1 VTLGFLTY
9 GIAGL
14 ALLLLCAAGPLY
26 RIGLLSLASAFTVLR
41 WGVYVGIAAMAS
53 ALLTGGLAYRR
64 SERLG
69 VALAGMAFIAGLVA
83 VGIPLQWLRSARRV
97 PPIHDLTTDLENPPT
112 FVAVVP
118 LRVDANSL
126 DRPQTLAE
134 QQRKGYPDLAP
145 VTLRAAQD
153 QAFDRALAAAQE
165 LGWLIV
171 TADKSTGRIEATA
184 TTPWFGF
191 KDDVVVRLTPWG
203 SGTRVDVRSVSRVGV
218 SDTGTNARRIQTYL
232 AELEDEGISR

>member
-1 VTLGFLTY
+1 MTLGFLTY

-41 WGVYVGIAAMAS
+41 WGVYVGIAAMAA

-64 SERLG
+64 GERLG
-69 VALAGMAFIAGLVA
+69 VVLAGVAFIAGLVT

-126 DRPQTLAE
+126 DRPPTLAE

-171 TADKSTGRIEATA
+171 TADKSTGRIEATD
-184 TTPWFGF
+184 TTRWFGF

-218 SDTGTNARRIQTYL
+218 SDTGTNARRIQRYL
-232 AELEDEGISR
+232 AELEDEEISR